1 MAYKDEWRVCKGALR
16 VQNTDYI
23 ASDYVATLKRAISGD
38 YNKWG
43 NGETVFTN
51 ISIIDKYLRVPTK
64 LPTNQ
69 LSYILDCIGANTYQ
83 TEILNR
89 STGSTRPFFRAG
101 GQVAPQSKALDYMPR
116 AYIVLRSVQEVMDT
130 YQSGDNPLIWA
141 WISKGFSIGTS
152 APRGWFYDK
161 LDFATFYE
169 LMADYYVIDSIIF
182 YTNKTDGT
190 EQEIIGK
197 ISRESDTT
205 NVTVSYDNII
215 PLNVASGDYVGEG
228 YFGYYSH
235 LVPNY
240 LYSPSVIG
248 TYKIRG
254 GMTYGGL
261 ITNAFITG
269 AGDYVNRLAS
279 GYFYTGGGFT
289 FSQTPNNP
297 LLDLHCATKDNWS
310 KIFNAG
316 GCAWSYDLDKVIA
329 PDDSGLHKPTTP
341 GQPSNPVDDK
351 EGTGDNISDKI
362 EYPAVS
368 YIPSAYTKYWI
379 TPDTVIDLKKFLF
392 SQTFFDNIQRLWENP
407 GEYIVDCTY
416 YPLNPAALGLMSADE
431 EEIPIGNI
439 LSGVRGHLYPD
450 TATAYHFAGKFLLE
464 PYYNSY
470 LDYAPYT
477 SVSIYIPYIGIR
489 PLDVSRITGH
499 TLILA
504 YSFDFNT
511 RQITAHLGLD
521 GDMNNAGGSLGNA
534 LDSFTGA
541 FGVSFPFSG
550 TQNNAIALNVLQH
563 SVGAISSFGAM
574 VGGVATGNIAAVA
587 GGAIAAVNNF
597 QKGNLSPETYG
608 NLTPIAGLYNPQQP
622 YLIINRPITAE
633 PEGFKSKQGYASCYS
648 GTVGEFS
655 GFLQCAAV
663 DVPSAETMTV
673 DEQTEIENLLLGGIY
688 CG

>member
-1 MAYKDEWRVCKGALR
+1 MALLKDTWLSTAYRKRVQGYNHPYTSAQNAYKTLQAKGNTSPDMSTGLLFSWSEYRYPGYGMGGRV
-16 VQNTDYI
+16 Y
-23 ASDYVATLKRAISGD
+23 
-38 YNKWG
+38 
-43 NGETVFTN
+43 
-51 ISIIDKYLRVPTK
+51 
-64 LPTNQ
+64 
-69 LSYILDCIGANTYQ
+69 IGAENIGEYTFDGLRIAKYDNFLSLY
-83 TEILNR
+83 T
-89 STGSTRPFFRAG
+89 
-101 GQVAPQSKALDYMPR
+101 LDYMPR
-116 AYIVLRSVQEVMDT
+116 LCPIMQKTSDVVKRIRDDRYYKCLYHVDLAKTYTAYGDYGYIPAWKINGAEDINLFIASLSDDFLCVKTFDIYTNNTDGVNSLISSWNEATGVAYDVYT
-130 YQSGDNPLIWA
+130 PFKYQSPRNIGVEYTAFSGYLSSVLTPDFSRSNTGDMRWLL
-141 WISKGFSIGTS
+141 
-152 APRGWFYDK
+152 YDEK
-161 LDFATFYE
+161 KNGL
-169 LMADYYVIDSIIF
+169 
-182 YTNKTDGT
+182 K
-190 EQEIIGK
+190 
-197 ISRESDTT
+197 
-205 NVTVSYDNII
+205 
-215 PLNVASGDYVGEG
+215 VAFFQNNTSGDYRNGEDQAII
-228 YFGYYSH
+228 Y
-235 LVPNY
+235 
-240 LYSPSVIG
+240 G
-248 TYKIRG
+248 TKEAWTKFFDSSGFDWSFDVDVVKDPENPDIR
-254 GMTYGGL
+254 
-261 ITNAFITG
+261 
-269 AGDYVNRLAS
+269 
-279 GYFYTGGGFT
+279 
-289 FSQTPNNP
+289 
-297 LLDLHCATKDNWS
+297 
-310 KIFNAG
+310 
-316 GCAWSYDLDKVIA
+316 
-329 PDDSGLHKPTTP
+329 KPTTP

-351 EGTGDNISDKI
+351 EGTGDNISDEI

-379 TPDTVIDLKKFLF
+379 TPDTVIDLKTFLF

-416 YPLNPAALGLMSADE
+416 YPLNPAELGLMSADE

-439 LSGVRGHLYPD
+439 LSGVRGYLYPD

-521 GDMNNAGGSLGNA
+521 GNMNNAGGSLGNA

-563 SVGAISSFGAM
+563 SVGALSSFGAM
-574 VGGVATGNIAAVA
+574 VGGVATGNITAIA

-622 YLIINRPITAE
+622 YLIINRPVTAE